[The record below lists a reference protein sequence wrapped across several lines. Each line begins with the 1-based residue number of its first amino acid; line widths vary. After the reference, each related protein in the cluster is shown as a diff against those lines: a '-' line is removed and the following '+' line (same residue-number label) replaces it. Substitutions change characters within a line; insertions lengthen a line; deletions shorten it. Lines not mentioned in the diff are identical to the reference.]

1 MAIINFTGF
10 DLEGESYSQANY
22 SIQSSI
28 VRSGVD
34 YANGSAM
41 QLSNEGFYG
50 LGSIGYSVGDNSYN
64 RPVALQLSNV
74 YARVY
79 YYYDG
84 ASDLSVGEYFFG
96 VACDELQMKIGLFMI
111 ENGAFEVRDSNE
123 NVLDTVPNST
133 ILADTWTRVEL
144 MCGTGSAARY
154 EVRVEGVTVSQGTF
168 NSLNALSDYV
178 FCGTVLGTTGNYN
191 FYYDDFTIDDANF
204 PGAGIVRVLLATGD
218 GTYTDW
224 TASAG
229 NKYDCI
235 AKAPNGYINDFST
248 YIYSDTLNDS
258 YSAAMQN
265 RAAVDADGSLTIRSV
280 KQFAYVSSTSPSD
293 PIEFDLFVYNGT
305 QKKNTNSCQML
316 PASVLSFENLVPYDP
331 STNNLW
337 SGIDNLEAGIE
348 LLDGTGTQVTA
359 MYVSF
364 EASENFTGYSYQL
377 PQGGLG
383 VLGFGDSDSSGDL
396 TQTGNGGLRLSGSA
410 SYSFEG
416 EEGFSVLYEGS
427 GRIITSGISTQR
439 IAGVYHALGKLRL
452 NGVGVEVPEEENI
465 CVESCVSTQFF
476 CADEVSCVLNVCIR
490 PYVDN
495 GGRIPSITVCELLK
509 TRRLSYSKI
518 R

>member
-10 DLEGESYSQANY
+10 DLEGESYSQSNS

-28 VRSGVD
+28 VRSGID
-34 YANGSAM
+34 YANGSAI

-50 LGSIGYSVGDNSYN
+50 LGSIGYAAGDNAYN
-64 RPVALQLSNV
+64 RPVALQLSDV

-84 ASDLSVGEYFFG
+84 ASDLSSGEYFFG
-96 VACDELQMKIGLFMI
+96 VACDALQMKIGLFMI

-133 ILADTWTRVEL
+133 IPADTWTRVEL

-178 FCGTVLGTTGNYN
+178 FCGTVFGTTGNYN

-204 PGAGIVRVLLATGD
+204 PGAGIVRVLVATGD
-218 GTYTDW
+218 GTYTNW

-235 AKAPNGYINDFST
+235 AKVPNAYVNDFST
-248 YIYSDTLNDS
+248 YIYSDTPNDS

-293 PIEFDLFVYNGT
+293 PIAFDLFVYNGT

-337 SGIDNLEAGIE
+337 SSIDNLEAGIE
-348 LLDGTGTQVTA
+348 LLEGTGTQVTA

-377 PQGGLG
+377 PQGGLN
-383 VLGFGDSDSSGDL
+383 VLGLGDGNSS
-396 TQTGNGGLRLSGSA
+396 
-410 SYSFEG
+410 G
-416 EEGFSVLYEGS
+416 EEGLAYDGS
-427 GRIITSGISTQR
+427 GRVRVLGISTQQVT
-439 IAGVYHALGKLRL
+439 GVYNTLGKLRF
-452 NGVGVEVPEEENI
+452 GGISIVDMPEEEEVCI
-465 CVESCVSTQFF
+465 ESCVSTQFF
-476 CADEVSCVLNVCIR
+476 CVDEGSCVLNVCIR

-509 TRRLSYSKI
+509 TRRLSYSRI